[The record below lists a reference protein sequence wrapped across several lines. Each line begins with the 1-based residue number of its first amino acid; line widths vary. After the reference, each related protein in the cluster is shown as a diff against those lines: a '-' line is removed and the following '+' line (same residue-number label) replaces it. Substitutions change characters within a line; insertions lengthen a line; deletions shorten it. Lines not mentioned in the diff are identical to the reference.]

1 MKVERELCM
10 CNEQLVRSVQHV
22 LLFYI
27 LKENSAAWKYQALAL
42 STLPAC
48 EHTQNV
54 RNVLQG
60 VHRSLLLEPGS

>member
-42 STLPAC
+42 SALRAC

-60 VHRSLLLEPGS
+60 VHRSLLPESGS